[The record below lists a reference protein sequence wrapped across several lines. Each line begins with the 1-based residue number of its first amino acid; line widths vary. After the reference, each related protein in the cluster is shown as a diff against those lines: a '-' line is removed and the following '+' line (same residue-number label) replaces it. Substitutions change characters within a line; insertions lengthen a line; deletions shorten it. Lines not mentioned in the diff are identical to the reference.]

1 MLSKDNPR
9 KPPFFHLKNMVQ
21 QKTFLCDAA
30 KLRNYLYLLR
40 PFSNFIAN
48 LFSERGMITRPY
60 LPFRVSIE
68 RKDRGL
74 AQTQRHGLDLLK
86 LEAHRH
92 LCVERV
98 VTLVLAQGE

>member
-1 MLSKDNPR
+1 
-9 KPPFFHLKNMVQ
+9 
-21 QKTFLCDAA
+21 
-30 KLRNYLYLLR
+30 
-40 PFSNFIAN
+40 
-48 LFSERGMITRPY
+48 MITRPY

-68 RKDRGL
+68 RKDRVL